1 MRWRVRRALAPQR
14 VREPQAPADGP
25 RTPPPS
31 PPSSPGGG
39 GADGQT
45 MEGAALVAKA
55 WEDPSF
61 RATLLADPAAA
72 IEQAGLSAVVHARG
86 GVGSTRAGIAAL
98 EYMGSAE
105 RGAPPQAVAPVGD
118 TALVVVENT
127 ATVHNLVVCTLC
139 SCYPRALLGLPPRY
153 YTSRAYRAR
162 CVSEPRAVLAEF
174 GCALPPTNT
183 TVRVH
188 DSTADTRVLVLPQ
201 RPAGT
206 DGWSEEALKPLATR
220 DCLVGVALPRC
231 A

>member
-98 EYMGSAE
+98 KDPE
-105 RGAPPQAVAPVGD
+105 
-118 TALVVVENT
+118 
-127 ATVHNLVVCTLC
+127 AT
-139 SCYPRALLGLPPRY
+139 R
-153 YTSRAYRAR
+153 
-162 CVSEPRAVLAEF
+162 
-174 GCALPPTNT
+174 
-183 TVRVH
+183 
-188 DSTADTRVLVLPQ
+188 RVLGGMVTVAGLSAFRGHQ
-201 RPAGT
+201 AAWLFSRRHVCVCVRPC
-206 DGWSEEALKPLATR
+206 E
-220 DCLVGVALPRC
+220 
-231 A
+231 